1 MGMAAG
7 GSKGGPKGDIN
18 VTPLVDVV
26 LVLLII
32 FMVSMP
38 IMLMHITVEIPR
50 KLEADEVVASS
61 TTQITL
67 IGNPDGSLELD
78 DGSGKVNVT
87 RPELA
92 KSLRPMIEAI
102 KSERVVFIDFD
113 DSWLYSD
120 VVSVM
125 DTIKAMGK
133 DAAGMEANPV
143 KVALKLRETGAGV
156 PAR

>member
-1 MGMAAG
+1 MGISAG
-7 GSKGGPKGDIN
+7 GSRGGPRSDIN

-50 KLEADEVVASS
+50 KLDDTEVSVASN
-61 TTQITL
+61 QITL
-67 IGNPDGSLELD
+67 VGNPDGSLEVD

-92 KSLRPMIEAI
+92 KTLRPMIDAI

-113 DSWLYSD
+113 DTWLYSD

-125 DTIKAMGK
+125 DTVKAMGK
-133 DAAGMEANPV
+133 DVSGQETNPV
-143 KVALKLRETGAGV
+143 KVALKLRELGGAV
-156 PAR
+156 PAK

>member
-1 MGMAAG
+1 MGMSAG
-7 GSKGGPKGDIN
+7 GGKAGPKGDIN

-50 KLEADEVVASS
+50 KLTDEEVVASS

-67 IGNPDGSLELD
+67 TGNPDGSIDLD
-78 DGSGKVNVT
+78 DGSGKVGVT

-92 KSLRPMIEAI
+92 KTLRGMVDKI

-120 VVSVM
+120 VVSIM
-125 DTIKAMGK
+125 DTIKSMGK
-133 DAAGMEANPV
+133 DAAGLETNPV

-156 PAR
+156 PAQ

>member
-1 MGMAAG
+1 MAAG
-7 GSKGGPKGDIN
+7 GGKGGPKGDIN

-50 KLEADEVVASS
+50 KLDPTEVAVSGN
-61 TTQITL
+61 QITL
-67 IGNPDGSLELD
+67 IGNPDGSLEVD
-78 DGSGKVNVT
+78 DGGGKVNVT

-92 KSLRPMIEAI
+92 KTLRPMIDAI

-143 KVALKLRETGAGV
+143 KVALKLREAGAGL
-156 PAR
+156 PAK